1 MLKVAFEGCCH
12 GELDKFYAEV
22 TKEGGADLV
31 LIAGD
36 FQSLR
41 NKGDL
46 DSLQVPPKY
55 RRMGDFSDYY
65 SGKKKAPY
73 LTLVIGGNH
82 EASNYLSEL
91 FYGGWLAPNIYYLG
105 KAGSV
110 VYKGLRIS
118 GISGIYKE
126 HNFRKGHFEKPPYNP
141 GDLKTL
147 KKIKPY
153 FSQEIKENSLG
164 SPPLEF
170 LLHRLKPRYWLA
182 AHLHVHFEVKFQHQ
196 AEISTRQLVGIG
208 EAAVA
213 PSSAEDDPRNL
224 NSDEISLDFDKP
236 EHCLE
241 EATDT
246 VSIVTEANKSNENPN
261 QTTVHVKK
269 DAETIPDVASVK
281 QAALVGGKLCDK
293 GVKRSLE
300 TRELEVTHFIALDKC
315 LAKRRFMKI
324 IEIPQPDP
332 NILESAAGELCYD
345 VDWLAIT
352 KAFHPHLNLTQSAS
366 PSLPGVQEMRAAVK
380 QAKADIITQ
389 LGLPADAIAFPI
401 PNNFKI
407 EVPSN
412 GDVPPAS
419 RFYPNSQTDAFCAML
434 GIPNHNN
441 N

>member
-1 MLKVAFEGCCH
+1 
-12 GELDKFYAEV
+12 
-22 TKEGGADLV
+22 
-31 LIAGD
+31 
-36 FQSLR
+36 
-41 NKGDL
+41 
-46 DSLQVPPKY
+46 
-55 RRMGDFSDYY
+55 MGDFSDYY

-73 LTLVIGGNH
+73 LTLVVGGNH

-141 GDLKTL
+141 GTIRSVYHVRDYEVNKIALLSNKPDIMLSHDWPNNIEKKGDLKTL

-153 FSQEIKENSLG
+153 FTQEIKENSLG

-196 AEISTRQLVGIG
+196 AEISTSQLVGIG

-213 PSSAEDDPRNL
+213 PSSAENLPRNL
-224 NSDEISLDFDKP
+224 NSDEISLDFDEP
-236 EHCLE
+236 EPCLE

-261 QTTVHVKK
+261 QTTAHVKK

-300 TRELEVTHFIALDKC
+300 TSELEVTHFIALDKC
-315 LAKRRFMKI
+315 IAKRRFMKI

-366 PSLPGVQEMRAAVK
+366 PSLPGVQEMKAAVK

-419 RFYPNSQTDAFCAML
+419 RFYPNSQTDAFCEML